1 MYNSLESKLYSLRQM
16 VRPKASDRNKMLANC
31 FANIVTVELLK
42 HNNLSKE
49 DGFVPVYCKGPKS
62 IYAALNMCLPSILRE
77 PRSQAMPNRKGITEV
92 EFNKVLSSQASVQ

>member
-1 MYNSLESKLYSLRQM
+1 M

-77 PRSQAMPNRKGITEV
+77 PRSQAMPNRKGRIYNINNLINEH
-92 EFNKVLSSQASVQ
+92 EPDLPSEALQ

>member
-1 MYNSLESKLYSLRQM
+1 MNQM

-77 PRSQAMPNRKGITEV
+77 PRSQAMPNRKGRIYNIYNLINEH
-92 EFNKVLSSQASVQ
+92 EPDLPSEALQ

>member
-1 MYNSLESKLYSLRQM
+1 MNQM

-77 PRSQAMPNRKGITEV
+77 PRSQAMPNRKGRIYNINNLINEH
-92 EFNKVLSSQASVQ
+92 EPDLPSEALQ